1 MKRKEP
7 EVECWLE
14 NGVKISVPK
23 AIFDQVVL
31 RMRFPEREFVN
42 YKEGAIL
49 YGMSERKFFD
59 LARDAN
65 ARIHYGGK
73 ILVCVKD
80 VNKFLDSCRL
90 N

>member
-65 ARIHYGGK
+65 ARIQYGGK

-80 VNKFLDSCRL
+80 VNKFLASCRL